1 MTFSFLVYSSLD
13 IKEMSTLLDIPIK
26 RWFFFQSLSFLF
38 QYSQCC
44 QSFWG
49 RRYYIILLRLYK
61 KSSPMF
67 SSSIFITYL
76 FFHLLL
82 DFPGNFVV
90 KNWLLFSQN
99 AIKSSKLHLLKN
111 SSFFHLCAV
120 SSYLCYKFMYAFFVF
135 SVSAF
140 FFLKTVF
147 CMYHILYFFFKI
159 L

>member
-1 MTFSFLVYSSLD
+1 MTFSFSIYSSLD

-49 RRYYIILLRLYK
+49 RRYYIILLSLYK

-111 SSFFHLCAV
+111 SSFFHLRAM
-120 SSYLCYKFMYAFFVF
+120 SSYVINLCTCSLY
-135 SVSAF
+135 SPCLHF
-140 FFLKTVF
+140 FFLETVF